1 MRNIGIFALV
11 FVVTMSGL
19 AVAGAYDKYAVS
31 GWEIVGVWQ
40 QNYGI
45 DVQNV
50 VERSKNGE
58 YRLRYVTSKDPKE
71 VDDPSKLKKAGN
83 KYTIVG
89 SRFGDY
95 FIVEGTQLKTHDKD
109 GYIETLKPVA
119 NR

>member
-1 MRNIGIFALV
+1 MRRIGIVALV
-11 FVVTMSGL
+11 LMLTASGL
-19 AVAGAYDKYAVS
+19 AVAGAYDKYSVA
-31 GWEIVGVWQ
+31 GWKIVGVWQ

-50 VERSKNGE
+50 VESKEGE
-58 YRLRYVTSKDPKE
+58 YRLRYVTSKDPRK

-95 FIVEGTQLKTHDKD
+95 FVVEGTQLKTHDKD
-109 GYIETLKPVA
+109 GYIETLKPVPGG
-119 NR
+119 